1 MRFLADENFPLDA
14 VEALRENG
22 HDVAWIRA
30 DSPGIADPLVLER
43 AQIEKRI
50 VLTFDK
56 DFGELAFRLKL
67 LATAGI
73 ILFRIKAPSSLVI
86 AEKVTKAIA
95 LRDDWY
101 GHFSVV
107 EDDKVRM
114 RVLTTTDVKD

>member
-14 VEALRENG
+14 VEALRQSG
-22 HDVAWIRA
+22 HNVAWIRS
-30 DSPGIADPLVLER
+30 DSPGIADPQVLER
-43 AQIEKRI
+43 AQAENRI

-56 DFGELAFRLKL
+56 DFGELAFRNKL

-86 AEKVTKAIA
+86 AEKVAKAIA

-114 RVLTTTDVKD
+114 RVLATPDID

>member
-43 AQIEKRI
+43 AQIENRI

-86 AEKVTKAIA
+86 AEKVTKAIT

-114 RVLTTTDVKD
+114 RVLATPDIE